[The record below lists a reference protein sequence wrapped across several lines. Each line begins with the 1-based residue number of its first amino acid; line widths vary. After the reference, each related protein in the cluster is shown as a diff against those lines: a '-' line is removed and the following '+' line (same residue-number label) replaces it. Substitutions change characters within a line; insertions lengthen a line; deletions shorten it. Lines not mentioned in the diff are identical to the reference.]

1 MDPRKARIRH
11 PVDIG
16 AALQQFFLDTVV
28 ASVDMINP
36 VNHGLLAGHEPRK
49 DQTGRGRKSVAITDA
64 PSSFDMRELSSTSIA
79 SSAGSSSSEAGSIP
93 QAEERLLTDFRSRSN
108 SSLSSDRRVFLKDD
122 QYSAL
127 LSILSLQVGTVLP
140 MGP

>member
-1 MDPRKARIRH
+1 M
-11 PVDIG
+11 
-16 AALQQFFLDTVV
+16 
-28 ASVDMINP
+28 
-36 VNHGLLAGHEPRK
+36 
-49 DQTGRGRKSVAITDA
+49 
-64 PSSFDMRELSSTSIA
+64 A

-93 QAEERLLTDFRSRSN
+93 QAEERLLTDFSSRSN

-140 MGP
+140 MGPCHLIGGIKKISQGHSRT

>member
-1 MDPRKARIRH
+1 MTFARTSH
-11 PVDIG
+11 PDG
-16 AALQQFFLDTVV
+16 HRAPSLQ
-28 ASVDMINP
+28 ASP
-36 VNHGLLAGHEPRK
+36 
-49 DQTGRGRKSVAITDA
+49 SDA